1 MVYYQYMSTLTNPP
15 VTIKVPTDP
24 NTFLAHALERIN
36 NNPELRTLWTVLNV
50 NAIDRLGM
58 SDHGPVHF
66 QIVANIGIK
75 LLRMLHKQKIQTS
88 IERDFELS
96 FRHAELVVLLG
107 CLLHDLGMSVDRP
120 DHELHS
126 LFLAHDIMKQVLDFL
141 PVEERVIVSSETLH
155 TIISHRKG
163 GKPITVEAG
172 VVRVADA
179 LDMSQGRS
187 RIPYESGKVNIHSL
201 SAYAI
206 DEVEILE
213 GEQKPI
219 RIEIVMNNSSGI
231 FQVDELL
238 KQKLH
243 NSGIEQYFEV
253 RAYVKDEQEKLLL
266 KEFVLSNI

>member
-1 MVYYQYMSTLTNPP
+1 MSALAQPP
-15 VTIKVPTDP
+15 VTIHVPSTNNP
-24 NTFLAHALERIN
+24 LITEALKRIN
-36 NNPELRTLWTVLNV
+36 ENVEIKTLWKVMNV

-75 LLRMLHKQKIQTS
+75 LLRMLHKTGVQTN
-88 IERDFELS
+88 IEKDFLLS
-96 FRHAELVVLLG
+96 YNHAELVVLLG
-107 CLLHDLGMSVDRP
+107 CLLHDLGMSVDRE

-126 LFLAHDIMKQVLDFL
+126 IAIARDVMRQVLEFL
-141 PVEERVIVSSETLH
+141 PLEEQVIVSSETLH
-155 TIISHRKG
+155 AIISHRKG
-163 GKPITVEAG
+163 GTPLTVEAG

-187 RIPYESGKVNIHSL
+187 RIPYESGKVNIHSM

-206 DEVEILE
+206 DGVEILV
-213 GEQKPI
+213 GENKPI
-219 RIEIVMNNSSGI
+219 RIEIIMNNSAGV

-238 KQKLH
+238 KRKLK

-253 RAYVKDEQEKLLL
+253 RAYIANEQEKTLL
-266 KEFVLSNI
+266 KEFLLNTI